1 MMAMVGAAGFE
12 PATFWSQTRRATRLR
27 YAPPRRMSLPTNR
40 SPPCRG
46 MRHGSLRYTLRFG
59 PARQTAHIAAEW
71 ACERANRIIET
82 GSVPPRT
89 EPGHPTTC
97 KTFSA
102 KLLSVRRRPGRA
114 LGAHLG
120 CHQAFRPGPKAD
132 QDELARPQ
140 FGDAVAPQRLHV
152 HEDVGRPFPAGQEA
166 ETAQPVEPL
175 HLRPLQPAGRG
186 HRHMRAWRWQLRWM
200 DRCRFIHR
208 DDAERL
214 QAARPLQHLDDNPG
228 AFVGG
233 LETVAP
239 QARDMQENIRQPVV
253 WHDETVSLGYVKP
266 FDDAAE
272 LDNARYFIVDIA
284 DRIAISIDT

>member
-102 KLLSVRRRPGRA
+102 KLLSVRRRPGCA

-120 CHQAFRPGPKAD
+120 RHQALRPGPKAD

-140 FGDAVAPQRLHV
+140 FGDAVAPQR
-152 HEDVGRPFPAGQEA
+152 
-166 ETAQPVEPL
+166 
-175 HLRPLQPAGRG
+175 
-186 HRHMRAWRWQLRWM
+186 
-200 DRCRFIHR
+200 
-208 DDAERL
+208 
-214 QAARPLQHLDDNPG
+214 LDDNPG

-272 LDNARYFIVDIA
+272 LDNARNFIVDIA